1 MNDTNDL
8 ISFIAS
14 MSGESNLR
22 VEENLG
28 EGFVRLR
35 VAEAERRQAKHDI
48 QHVED
53 IVIEMLRNARDA
65 GAANIYLA
73 TSKEEGVRTLLFFDD
88 GCGIPSDM
96 HERIFDARVTSKLE
110 SMKMDRWGVHGRG
123 MALFSVKQNTREAH
137 VVSSAPGLGSAFR
150 VVVDLDELPERADQS
165 TWPQAAKAEDGTYEC
180 VRGPHNIIRC
190 ACEFS
195 LEERRVCNVY
205 LGSPTEIAATMYM
218 QARSRL
224 DASRLLFIDQAE
236 ELPVVD
242 RLGYANDAAEFIEV
256 AHALGIDISERS
268 AHRILSG
275 AIKPQRSAT
284 ARMLRLREEPAGPKA
299 VDLSRD
305 RRGLRIA
312 REDLQQFSRALER
325 DFNELAERYFLTLT
339 GDPSIRVAG
348 DKVTVTFHINKDE

>member
-123 MALFSVKQNTREAH
+123 MALFSVKQNTREAY

-165 TWPQAAKAEDGTYEC
+165 TWPQAAKSEDGTYEC